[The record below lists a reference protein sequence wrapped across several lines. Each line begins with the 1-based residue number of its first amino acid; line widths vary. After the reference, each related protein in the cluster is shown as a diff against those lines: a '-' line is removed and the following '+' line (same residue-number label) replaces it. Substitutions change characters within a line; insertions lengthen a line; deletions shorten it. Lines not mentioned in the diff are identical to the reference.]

1 MYDTKG
7 TRLQYN
13 QTTIRVKITKGK
25 NAAYYGVA
33 VGCVV
38 EMELEEYLR
47 GVVASEVGNAPL
59 EACKA
64 QAVASRTAAYPYY
77 TANRQISDASANVQC
92 FNAKRANSDE
102 YPNAVQAVSETAG
115 EVLCYHGDVI
125 SPCSFSDNNGG
136 RTVSSEERWGGARVW
151 LIEQD
156 DPWSTGKRTGHGVG
170 MSQVGAENAASLG
183 KTYTEILS
191 FYYPGTTI
199 QKEGEDSIMSV
210 KASYLVEKFKTMA
223 LPWCSPDSPWKYVAG
238 GASKGSVDCSGAFTY
253 WYRQGGSSMYHGS
266 NTMWRK
272 YTTEKGKIGEIELVP
287 GMAVFKMRQDGKE
300 PSAFKKDGLG
310 NFYHVG
316 LYIGG
321 GQVIEAQSTKTG
333 VITSSISTWGYAAR
347 LKNTEYDVSEEAKE
361 ADKSAV
367 TAQVY
372 TSGGTLNM
380 RSGKSKSNNIITRI
394 PNAATVTVVEQGD
407 DWCAVTYDSKSGYVM
422 TKYLLINSESGTLYT
437 ISGTTTSAAVKDLI
451 VEYAGKLGVTLTVT
465 GGDN

>member
-1 MYDTKG
+1 MTKAG
-7 TRLQYN
+7 
-13 QTTIRVKITKGK
+13 
-25 NAAYYGVA
+25 NAAYYSVA
-33 VGCVV
+33 VGYVV
-38 EMELEEYLR
+38 EMGLEEYLR
-47 GVVASEVGNAPL
+47 GVVAAEVGNAAL

-64 QAVASRTAAYPYY
+64 QAVASRTAAYHYY
-77 TANRQISDASANVQC
+77 TANRQISDASSNVQC
-92 FNAKRANSDE
+92 FNAKRAHSDE

-115 EVLCYHGDVI
+115 EVLCYGGQVI
-125 SPCSFSDNNGG
+125 SPCSFSHNNGG
-136 RTVSSEERWGGARVW
+136 RTVSSEERWGGARPW

-156 DPWSTGKRTGHGVG
+156 DPWSTGKKSGHGVG
-170 MSQVGAENAASLG
+170 MSQVGAIYAAAELG
-183 KTYTEILS
+183 KNYTEILT
-191 FYYPGTTI
+191 FYYPKTKI
-199 QKEGEDSIMSV
+199 QKEGGDSVMSV
-210 KASYLVEKFKTMA
+210 KASYLVENFKTMA

-238 GASKGSVDCSGAFTY
+238 GAAKGKVDCSGAFSY

-300 PSAFKKDGLG
+300 PSAFRNDGQG

-321 GQVIEAQSTKTG
+321 GQVIEAQSVKTG

-347 LKNTEYDVSEEAKE
+347 LKHTEYDISEETDE
-361 ADKSAV
+361 TDKSAV
-367 TAQVY
+367 TAQVH

-380 RSGKSKSNNIITRI
+380 RSGKSKSNNIITKI
-394 PNAATVTVVEQGD
+394 PNNAKVTVIEQGD
-407 DWCAVTYDSKSGYVM
+407 EWCTVTYDKQTGYVM
-422 TKYLLINSESGTLYT
+422 TKYLLIDNESGGGALYT

-451 VEYAGKLGVTLTVT
+451 VEYAEKLGVTLTVT